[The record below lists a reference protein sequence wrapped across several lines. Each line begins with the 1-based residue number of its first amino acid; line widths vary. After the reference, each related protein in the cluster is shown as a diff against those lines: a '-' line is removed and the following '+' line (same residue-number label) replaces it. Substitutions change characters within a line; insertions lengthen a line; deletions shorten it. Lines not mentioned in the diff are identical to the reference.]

1 MKPENPPA
9 NANIAIHLPEVAERH
24 AETDAV
30 VFLRGKSYQ
39 SWSFARLN
47 QTCDAYAHAL
57 VRAGARRGDKALL
70 MVRSGPELI
79 AATFA
84 LFKIGVRPVLL
95 DPGMGLKGM
104 LRCVRHIQPDL
115 YLGIPQAQA
124 MRWLFPRAFRSVRRS
139 FTLQGWFPGAPTL
152 EKLAEGNSEAFPVA
166 EVPPEET
173 AAILF
178 TSGSTGPAKGVVYQH
193 GMFQAQ
199 VRALKALFD
208 FQPGEIDMPGYP
220 LFALFDTALAMT
232 SVIPELNPSRPATCD
247 PARLVE
253 AMLRFKVTT
262 CQGSPAIWTRVGRH
276 CLEHGVVFEDLRRVI
291 TFGAPISGLLV
302 DTWREILPEQGDV
315 FTPYGATEA
324 LPVAFISGREILEE
338 TAERATEGAGTCVGL
353 PAPGI
358 ELRVLRL
365 SDEPI
370 ATWDDDLVL
379 PPGEV
384 GEVVVCGEVVTRE
397 YAGLPEETQ
406 AAKISGTEGSVW
418 HRMGDLGYLDEQ
430 GRLWFCGRKAHRV
443 QTAQGT
449 LFPVQAEGMA
459 NNHPSVFRSALVGVG
474 APGQQEPVL
483 IVELEPGH
491 LPKELEHEERLIREI
506 LARYSE
512 HEAFGAIRRVLFHPG
527 LPVDP
532 RHNAKI
538 HREELAVWAAGQLAS
553 R

>member
-1 MKPENPPA
+1 
-9 NANIAIHLPEVAERH
+9 
-24 AETDAV
+24 
-30 VFLRGKSYQ
+30 
-39 SWSFARLN
+39 
-47 QTCDAYAHAL
+47 
-57 VRAGARRGDKALL
+57 
-70 MVRSGPELI
+70 
-79 AATFA
+79 
-84 LFKIGVRPVLL
+84 
-95 DPGMGLKGM
+95 M

-115 YLGIPQAQA
+115 YLGIPPAQA
-124 MRWLFPRAFRSVRRS
+124 MRWLFPRSFRSVRRS

-152 EKLAEGNSEAFPVA
+152 EKLAEGISEHFPLV

-232 SVIPELNPSRPATCD
+232 SVIPELNPSRPASCD

-253 AMLRFKVTT
+253 AMLRFQVTT
-262 CQGSPAIWTRVGRH
+262 CQGSPAIWNRVGRH
-276 CLEHGVVFEDLRRVI
+276 CLEHGVVFENLRRVI
-291 TFGAPISGLLV
+291 TFGAPISGDLV
-302 DTWREILPEQGDV
+302 DIWREILPEQGDV

-338 TAERATEGAGTCVGL
+338 TAERATEGAGTCVGR

-358 ELRVLRL
+358 ELRTLRL

-370 ATWDDDLVL
+370 TTWDDDLVL

-384 GEVVVCGEVVTRE
+384 GEVVVRGEVVTRE
-397 YAGLPEETQ
+397 YAGLPDETS
-406 AAKISGTEGSVW
+406 AAKIPGADGSVW

-443 QTAQGT
+443 QTGQGN

-483 IVELEPGH
+483 VVELEPGH

-506 LARYSE
+506 LARYDE
-512 HEAFGAIRRVLFHPG
+512 HETFRAIRRVLFHPG
-527 LPVDP
+527 FPVDP

-538 HREELAVWAAGQLAS
+538 HREELAVWAAEQLAAQ
-553 R
+553 

>member
-1 MKPENPPA
+1 MSPEPEVT
-9 NANIAIHLPEVAERH
+9 ANIASHLPVVAARYPEV
-24 AETDAV
+24 DAV
-30 VFLRGKSYQ
+30 VFLRGKAYE
-39 SWSFARLN
+39 SWTFQRLN
-47 QTCDAYAHAL
+47 QTADAYAHAM

-70 MVRSGPELI
+70 MVRSGPELV

-95 DPGMGLKGM
+95 DPGMGLKSM

-115 YLGIPQAQA
+115 FLGIPMAQA
-124 MRWLFPRAFRSVRRS
+124 MRFLFPRAFRTVRRS
-139 FTLQGWFPGAPTL
+139 FAVNGWFPGAPSL
-152 EKLAEGNSEAFPVA
+152 EKLAQGLTEPFPVA
-166 EVPPEET
+166 DVTSDET

-199 VRALKALFD
+199 VRQLQALFH

-247 PARLVE
+247 PALLAA
-253 AMLRFKVTT
+253 AMVRFKVTT
-262 CQGSPAIWTRVGRH
+262 CQGSPAIWNRVGRY
-276 CLEHGVVFEDLRRVI
+276 CLEEGLEFPDLRRVI
-291 TFGAPISGLLV
+291 TFGAPISVDLV
-302 DTWREILPEQGDV
+302 QTWRDLLPGGGDV

-324 LPVAFISGREILEE
+324 LPVAFISGQEILDE
-338 TAERATEGAGTCVGL
+338 TAALATEGAGTCVGR

-358 ELRVLRL
+358 ELRVIRIC
-365 SDEPI
+365 DEPI
-370 ATWDDDLVL
+370 ATWDDSLVL
-379 PPGEV
+379 PAGEV
-384 GEVVVCGEVVTRE
+384 GEVAIRGDVVTRE
-397 YAGLPEETQ
+397 YAGLPEATR
-406 AAKISGTEGSVW
+406 AAKIQGAEGSVW
-418 HRMGDLGYLDEQ
+418 HRMGDVGYLDEQ

-449 LFPVQAEGMA
+449 LFPVQAEQMA

-474 APGQQEPVL
+474 PKGAQEPVL
-483 IVELEPGH
+483 VVELEPGH
-491 LPKELEHEERLIREI
+491 APKEEEHEERLIREI
-506 LARYSE
+506 LARYQDHDE
-512 HEAFGAIRRVLFHPG
+512 FRAIRRLLFHPG
-527 LPVDP
+527 FPVDP

-538 HREELAVWAAGQLAS
+538 HREELAVWAAGI